1 LAFLEFSTSPQKLK
15 RLKIKT
21 KIKIMKI
28 KEALLKN
35 KDGATFGLNFK
46 PKSFKS
52 GYAVS
57 ITNNKIMLWTEKTEE
72 ELKREVEKLKS
83 LAKELRLK
91 RYYLGWWTIDK
102 VGWLDISLVLKN
114 KSLALELAKL
124 FSQKAVYDFSS
135 GECIYL

>member
-1 LAFLEFSTSPQKLK
+1 LAFLEFSTFPQKLK
-15 RLKIKT
+15 RLKIKS

-28 KEALLKN
+28 KEALLKH

-52 GYAVS
+52 GFAVS
-57 ITNNKIMLWTEKTEE
+57 ITNNRILLWTEKTEK

-91 RYYLGWWTIDK
+91 RYYFGWWTIDK
-102 VGWLDISLVLKN
+102 VGWLDISLVLKD
-114 KSLALELAKL
+114 KDLALGLAKI
-124 FSQKAVYDFSS
+124 FRQKAVYNFST
-135 GECIYL
+135 GKCIYL